1 MSAIAFISTDR
12 RHALANGQALPE
24 HTHGAAL
31 FIDVSGFTP
40 LAEALSRTLGAQ
52 HGPEEISRTL
62 NRIYEA
68 LIAEVER
75 FGGSVIAF
83 SGDAITCWFDGDDGR
98 RATAAAM
105 RAQQAMGAFS
115 GLALASGGMV
125 ALGIKAAV
133 VAGPVNRWVVGD
145 PDILLFDTLAG
156 KTLERM
162 AAVEHLAHRGEVVVS
177 SEVFPALAHTALVT
191 EWRTEPIF
199 GLQCPVISGLMS
211 AVPPQPWPPLPAEA
225 LAPEQV
231 RPWVV
236 GTIYDRVEGA
246 QNEFL
251 AELRPGV
258 AVFVHFEGIDY
269 DHDPA
274 AQARLDAFVRWT
286 QRVVHRYDGHILQLT
301 IGDKGSYLYGAFGA
315 PLAHDDDPKRAVLAA
330 HDLSQLPPDL
340 AAFLQPV
347 RVGLAHGHVRAG
359 SYGSAARRTYGVLGD
374 TVNLAARL
382 MQAASPGQVLVN
394 ASLKKSAD
402 KRMAWKA
409 LPPLK
414 VKGKAQPVA
423 VFQLEAIATTTRRR
437 ATGTG
442 ALRAGLVGREAER
455 TRLTNFVDR
464 VRREQRG
471 YLITLEGEAGI
482 GKSRLLEDLGVY
494 ARAAR
499 FNTLWSTA
507 DAVDAATPFHI
518 WRGIFLNLLD
528 WDNHP
533 DDDSRR
539 HAIMTLIGEELDGL
553 APLVNVVT
561 PPLFED
567 NELTEH
573 LTGATRA
580 NSTREILFLMLQN
593 AARQQPVCLIL
604 EDAHWMDSASW
615 QLLDLVQQRLRTAPL
630 ALALGLRP
638 MATPPPEF
646 EALTQV
652 ITHERILL
660 RPLTAKAVTELVAL
674 RLGAAALDP
683 VVSALIQRRA
693 EGNPFFSEELAL
705 NLRDAGLIHVQ
716 TGVACPAPNV
726 DLNTASVPDTVQ
738 GVVTSRID
746 RLTPDQQVT
755 LKVAS
760 VIGREFAEPPLQ
772 AVHPVTET
780 RPVVPEHLRALS
792 ELSLVT
798 PVTDHFQFK
807 HNITH
812 EVAYQLMLFAQ
823 RRALHQAMGE
833 WLENAG
839 QPDEAALAYHW
850 GRAAAHVHQL
860 LDPVSA
866 RAVCTR
872 ARQHLTRAGERAMRI
887 SAFREA
893 VTDLTHALDLAA
905 DDHPVV
911 QADLRLKL
919 ATAHEAQGEFA
930 PALDQLRAAHD
941 LAQAHHDQP
950 AVARALN
957 GLGWVLLR
965 QGHYAEARIHL
976 QAALDLAHALHDR
989 PGMALALRRLGVVT
1003 ARQDRAAAIPF
1014 YTESL
1019 AIYRDL
1025 GDEAGEA
1032 ACLNNLGN
1040 IATRDGR
1047 FDEAETYYNAGL
1059 TLARLQKDWLTI
1071 GVFLGNL
1078 GEIARRRKQ
1087 FSSAARHLQDAL
1099 AIARQIGARENLA
1112 TNLMNLGEV
1121 TAQQGDWAG
1130 AERHYRQALQVAR
1143 EIGALPRALGA
1154 LAGLATLQ
1162 AAHGNYERAAQWA
1175 TLALSHPASNAEVK
1189 DQAEPPLNAA
1199 RRFLSE
1205 AEFAAAQQA
1214 AAQLSLDTL

>member
-1 MSAIAFISTDR
+1 MAFIPTDR
-12 RHALANGQALPE
+12 RHALAHGQPLPE

-40 LAEALSRTLGAQ
+40 LAEALSRTLGAH
-52 HGPEEISRTL
+52 HGPEEISRQL

-75 FGGSVIAF
+75 YGGSVVAF

-98 RATAAAM
+98 RATAAALH
-105 RAQQAMGAFS
+105 AQQAMGAFS
-115 GLALASGGMV
+115 GLSLASGGVV
-125 ALGIKAAV
+125 ALGIKAAIA
-133 VAGPVNRWVVGD
+133 AGPVNRWVVGD
-145 PDILLFDTLAG
+145 PDIFLFDTLAG
-156 KTLERM
+156 KILERM
-162 AAVEHLAHRGEVVVS
+162 VAAEQLTHRGEVVVS
-177 SEVFPALAHTALVT
+177 SEVYPAIAHTALVT
-191 EWRTEPIF
+191 EWRTETTL
-199 GLQCPVISGLMS
+199 GLHCPVISGLMS
-211 AVPPQPWPPLPAEA
+211 TVPTQPWPPLPAP
-225 LAPEQV
+225 LAPQQV
-231 RPWVV
+231 RPWVIAP
-236 GTIYDRVEGA
+236 IYDRVEGG

-258 AVFVHFEGIDY
+258 ALFVRFAGIDY

-274 AQARLDAFVRWT
+274 AHAKLNAYLVWAQRTVR
-286 QRVVHRYDGHILQLT
+286 RYDGHILQLT
-301 IGDKGSYLYGAFGA
+301 IGDKGSSLYGAFGA

-330 HDLSQLPPDL
+330 HDLTQLPPEFD
-340 AAFLQPV
+340 FLQPV
-347 RVGLAHGHVRAG
+347 QVGLAHGRVRAG
-359 SYGSAARRTYGVLGD
+359 PYGSRDRRTYGVLGD

-382 MQAASPGQVLVN
+382 MQAAPPGKILVN
-394 ASLKKSAD
+394 AALKKDAD
-402 KRMAWKA
+402 KRMEWKTLA
-409 LPPLK
+409 PLK

-423 VFQLEAIATTTRRR
+423 VFQLERIAAAARRR
-437 ATGTG
+437 ASGTG
-442 ALRAGLVGREAER
+442 MLRAGLVGREAER
-455 TRLTNFVDR
+455 TRLTNFIDR

-471 YLITLEGEAGI
+471 QLITLEGEAGI

-507 DAVDAATPFHI
+507 DAVDVATPFHI
-518 WRGIFLNLLD
+518 WRGIFLSLLD

-539 HAIMTLIGEELDGL
+539 HAIMSLIGDELDGL
-553 APLVNVVT
+553 APLVNAVT

-593 AARQQPVCLIL
+593 VARQQPLCLIL

-630 ALALGLRP
+630 ALALALRP
-638 MATPPPEF
+638 FTAAPPTEF
-646 EALTQV
+646 TLLTQV
-652 ITHERILL
+652 IAHERILL
-660 RPLTAKAVTELVAL
+660 RPLTADAVAELVAL
-674 RLGAAALDP
+674 KLGAATLDP
-683 VVSALIQRRA
+683 MVSALIQRRA

-705 NLRDAGLIHVQ
+705 NLRDAGLIHVVD
-716 TGVACPAPNV
+716 GVARPAATVN
-726 DLNTASVPDTVQ
+726 LAAASVPDTVQ

-746 RLTPDQQVT
+746 RLAPDQQLT

-760 VIGREFAEPPLQ
+760 VIGREFAPPPLQ
-772 AVHPVTET
+772 AVYPIAEV
-780 RPVVPEHLRALS
+780 RPAVPEHLRTLT

-798 PVTDHFQFK
+798 PSADHYQFK

-833 WLENAG
+833 WLEHAG

-850 GRAAAHVHQL
+850 SRAADHVSQL
-860 LDPVSA
+860 LDPASA
-866 RAVCTR
+866 REVTTR

-893 VTDLTHALDLAA
+893 VADLGRALALASTD
-905 DDHPVV
+905 PPMV
-911 QADLRLKL
+911 QADLRVTL
-919 ATAHEAQGEFA
+919 ATAYEAQGEFV
-930 PALDQLRAAHD
+930 PALDHLRAAHA
-941 LAQAHHDQP
+941 LAEATHNQP
-950 AVARALN
+950 AMTRALN

-965 QGHYAEARIHL
+965 QGHYAEARDHL
-976 QAALDLAHALHDR
+976 QAALSLARTLHDK
-989 PGMALALRRLGVVT
+989 PSMALALRRLGVVT

-1014 YTESL
+1014 YEESL
-1019 AIYRDL
+1019 ALYREL
-1025 GDEAGEA
+1025 QDETGEA

-1040 IATRDGR
+1040 IATREGQ
-1047 FDEAETYYNAGL
+1047 FDQAETYYNAGL
-1059 TLARLQKDWLTI
+1059 TLARLHNDWLTI
-1071 GVFLGNL
+1071 GAFLGNL

-1087 FSSAARHLQDAL
+1087 FSTAARHLQDAL

-1130 AERHYRQALQVAR
+1130 AEQHYRHALQVAR
-1143 EIGALPRALGA
+1143 DIGALPRALGA

-1162 AAHGNYERAAQWA
+1162 AAHGNYERAVTWA
-1175 TLALSHPASNAEVK
+1175 TLALNHPASNAEVK

-1199 RRFLSE
+1199 RRFL
-1205 AEFAAAQQA
+1205 AAAQFEAAQA
-1214 AAQLSLDTL
+1214 AAATLTLDTL